1 MAKKSQ
7 PTQSPQE
14 VANETTA
21 LKTAI
26 RNYRYSQRK
35 FMDTGTGTD
44 YKTMMHDLELLF
56 ALIPPETE

>member
-1 MAKKSQ
+1 MGKNTKPIPS
-7 PTQSPQE
+7 PTE
-14 VANETTA
+14 LANEVSA

-56 ALIPPETE
+56 ALIPPEGE